1 MKGKDIFLGLQYV
14 GEDLIELAEYGRFP
28 SGGAKKAGTG
38 RLKRSLTVAAII
50 ALMLL
55 LMGCAAV
62 VLLHLNDLKIGEQ
75 TYTQHP
81 LYLEDGT
88 KTPATEK
95 VKQIISVQGVA
106 ESPNQQAAKEWY
118 EFTKAYDIAQK
129 YPDGIPDFTAPDAYD
144 AYWVLTQ
151 ELVDKV
157 DEICKKYDRKLAGEG
172 ALLLTQAEFDA
183 L

>member
-1 MKGKDIFLGLQYV
+1 MNGKDIFLGLQYV
-14 GEDLIELAEYGRFP
+14 GDDLIALAEYGQFP
-28 SGGAKKAGTG
+28 SGAAKHAGTG
-38 RLKRSLTVAAII
+38 RLRRSLTVAAII
-50 ALMLL
+50 ALMLF

-62 VLLHLNDLKIGEQ
+62 VLLHLNDLKIGER

-95 VKQIISVQGVA
+95 VKEIISVQGFA
-106 ESPNQQAAKEWY
+106 ESPNQKAAKEWY

-129 YPDGIPDFTAPDAYD
+129 YPDGIPDFTPPKDYD

-157 DEICKKYDRKLAGEG
+157 DDICRSMI
-172 ALLLTQAEFDA
+172 
-183 L
+183 